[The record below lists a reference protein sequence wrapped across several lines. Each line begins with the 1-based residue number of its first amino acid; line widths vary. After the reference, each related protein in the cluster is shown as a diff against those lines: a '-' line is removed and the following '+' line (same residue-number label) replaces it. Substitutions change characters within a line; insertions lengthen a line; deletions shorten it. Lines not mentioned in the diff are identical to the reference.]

1 MSRPSEKLIRGLT
14 LVDASSIV
22 IGTVIGTGI
31 FIVPAYM
38 AQAVRTPLLVFAV
51 WIVAGL
57 LSLAGALTYAELG
70 AAFPA
75 AGGEYVYIREAYGS
89 LFGFMYGWT
98 YFLVGKTGSLA
109 TLATGF
115 ALYFAD
121 LHPLSRV
128 YFRYQYSFFGHP
140 AALTLSDQVLMA
152 IGVIAF
158 LSLVNVFGVVT
169 GGRLQSFLTA
179 LKVGTLLLIVALALI
194 LGHGTISN
202 FSTHLTPVA
211 QAGLIS
217 LFGVAMIKALWAY
230 DGWNNCNMVAGE
242 VRNPQRNIPLSLIY
256 GTGGVMLL
264 YLLVNFAYFYVLP
277 IDRVA
282 ASPRVAADVAKT
294 FLGSMGGKF
303 VVVAVL
309 ISTFAAIN
317 GSILSGARIY
327 FAMAEDRLFFAKVAS
342 VHPRFR
348 TPVFSILLQAIWA
361 SLLTLTGT
369 YDQLLTYVIFAE
381 WILYGLGTAS
391 VFVLRKKY
399 PHIERPYRTWG
410 YPVVPLLFVFAAVL
424 LLGNVLVTD
433 TKDSLMGLFLI
444 VLGLP
449 AYGLWRRKALATG
462 NAGD

>member
-1 MSRPSEKLIRGLT
+1 MTKPGEKLIRGLT
-14 LVDASSIV
+14 LMDASSIV

-51 WIVAGL
+51 WIVAGF

-75 AGGEYVYIREAYGS
+75 AGGEYVYIREAYGP
-89 LFGFMYGWT
+89 LFGFLYGWT

-115 ALYFAD
+115 ALYLAD
-121 LHPLSRV
+121 LLPLHRV
-128 YFRYQYSFFGHP
+128 YFRYEYSFFGNP
-140 AALTLSDQVLMA
+140 AAVTVSDQALVA
-152 IGVIAF
+152 IGVLCF
-158 LSLVNVFGVVT
+158 LSVVNIFGVVT

-179 LKVGTLLLIVALALI
+179 LKVGVILLLVVLGLTI
-194 LGHGTISN
+194 GHGSVSN

-211 QAGLIS
+211 QAGLFS

-242 VRNPQRNIPLSLIY
+242 VKDPQRNIPLALIY
-256 GTGGVMLL
+256 GTGGVMAL
-264 YLLVNFAYFYVLP
+264 YLLANLVYFYVLP
-277 IDRVA
+277 IDKIA
-282 ASPRVAADVAKT
+282 ASPRVAADVART
-294 FLGSMGGKF
+294 FLGSNGGTF

-327 FAMAEDRLFFAKVAS
+327 FAMAEDKLFFKRVAE
-342 VHPRFR
+342 VHPKYR
-348 TPVFSILLQAIWA
+348 TPVFSILVQAIWA

-381 WILYGLGTAS
+381 WILYALGTAS

-399 PHIERPYRTWG
+399 PTLHRPYKTWG
-410 YPVVPLLFVFAAVL
+410 YPVVPILFIVVAVL
-424 LLGNVLVTD
+424 LLGNTLITD
-433 TKDSLMGLFLI
+433 AKDSLMGLFLI
-444 VLGLP
+444 ALGLP
-449 AYGLWRRKALATG
+449 AFWFWRRKQAQA
-462 NAGD
+462 

>member
-1 MSRPSEKLIRGLT
+1 MTTGSEKLVRGLT
-14 LVDASSIV
+14 LIDASSIV

-38 AQAVRTPLLVFAV
+38 AQAVGSPLLVFAV
-51 WIVAGL
+51 WIVAGF

-115 ALYFAD
+115 ALYLGD
-121 LHPLSRV
+121 LIPLQRI
-128 YFRYQYSFFGHP
+128 YFRYDYNFFGHP
-140 AALTLSDQVLMA
+140 AAITLSHQVLVA
-152 IGVIAF
+152 IGVICF
-158 LSLVNVFGVVT
+158 LSIINIFGVVT
-169 GGRLQSFLTA
+169 GGRLQSVLTS
-179 LKVGTLLLIVALALI
+179 LKVGIILLLVV
-194 LGHGTISN
+194 LGLVIGQGSTRN
-202 FSTHLTPVA
+202 FSSHLTPLA
-211 QAGLIS
+211 QTGLLS

-242 VRNPQRNIPLSLIY
+242 IRNPQRNIPLALIY

-264 YLLVNFAYFYVLP
+264 YLLANAVYFYILP

-282 ASPRVAADVAKT
+282 ASPRVAADVART
-294 FLGSMGGKF
+294 FLGNAGGKF
-303 VVVAVL
+303 VVIAVL

-327 FAMAEDRLFFAKVAS
+327 FAMAEDRLFFAKVS
-342 VHPRFR
+342 EVHPRYR
-348 TPVFSILLQAIWA
+348 TPVFSILVQAVWA

-381 WILYGLGTAS
+381 WILYALGTGS
-391 VFVLRKKY
+391 VFVLRRKY
-399 PHIERPYRTWG
+399 PHLDRPYKTWG
-410 YPVVPLLFVFAAVL
+410 YPVVPLLFILVAIL
-424 LLGNVLVTD
+424 LLVNTLMTD
-433 TKDSLMGLFLI
+433 TKDSLTGLLLI
-444 VLGLP
+444 ALGLP
-449 AYGLWRRKALATG
+449 AFWFWQNRRTKSI
-462 NAGD
+462 

>member
-1 MSRPSEKLIRGLT
+1 MTPSSEKLVRGLT

-38 AQAVRTPLLVFAV
+38 AQAVGSPFLVLGV
-51 WIVAGL
+51 WIFAGF

-75 AGGEYVYIREAYGS
+75 AGGEYVYIREAYGP

-115 ALYFAD
+115 ALYLGD
-121 LHPLSRV
+121 LIPLQKV
-128 YFRYQYSFFGHP
+128 YFRYEYNFFGH
-140 AALTLSDQVLMA
+140 AAAITLSHQVIVA
-152 IGVIAF
+152 IGAICF
-158 LSLVNVFGVVT
+158 LSVVNIFGVVT

-179 LKVGTLLLIVALALI
+179 VKVGLVLLLVI
-194 LGHGTISN
+194 LGLTIGHGSVSN
-202 FSTHLTPVA
+202 LSTHLTPLA
-211 QAGLIS
+211 KTGLLS
-217 LFGVAMIKALWAY
+217 LFGVAMVKALWAY

-242 VRNPQRNIPLSLIY
+242 VKNPQRNIPLSLIY

-264 YLLVNFAYFYVLP
+264 YLLANFVYFYILP
-277 IDRVA
+277 VERVA
-282 ASPRVAADVAKT
+282 ASPRVAAEVARS
-294 FLGSMGGKF
+294 FLGSSGGTF

-309 ISTFAAIN
+309 ISTFASIN

-327 FAMAEDRLFFAKVAS
+327 FAMAEDKLFFARVAE
-342 VHPRFR
+342 VHPKYR
-348 TPVFSILLQAIWA
+348 TPVFSIMVQAIWA
-361 SLLTLTGT
+361 SVLTLTGT

-381 WILYGLGTAS
+381 WILYALGTSS

-399 PHIERPYRTWG
+399 PHLERPYKTWG
-410 YPVVPLLFVFAAVL
+410 YPVVPMLFVLVAVL
-424 LLGNVLVTD
+424 LLANTIVTD
-433 TKDSLMGLFLI
+433 AKDSLMGLLLI
-444 VLGLP
+444 ALGLP
-449 AYGLWRRKALATG
+449 AFWFWRRKRT
-462 NAGD
+462 AGV

>member
-1 MSRPSEKLIRGLT
+1 MIPSSEKLIRGLT

-38 AQAVRTPLLVFAV
+38 AQAVGSPLLVFGV
-51 WIVAGL
+51 WIFAGF

-75 AGGEYVYIREAYGS
+75 AGGEYVYLREAYGP

-115 ALYFAD
+115 ALYLGD
-121 LHPLSRV
+121 LIPLQKI
-128 YFRYQYSFFGHP
+128 YFRYEYNFFGH
-140 AALTLSDQVLMA
+140 AAAITVSHQVLVA
-152 IGVIAF
+152 IGVICF
-158 LSLVNVFGVVT
+158 LSVVNIFGVVT

-179 LKVGTLLLIVALALI
+179 VKVGLVLLLVILGLT
-194 LGHGTISN
+194 LGHGSVSN
-202 FSTHLTPVA
+202 LSSHLTPLA
-211 QAGLIS
+211 KTGLLS
-217 LFGVAMIKALWAY
+217 LFGVAMVKALWAY

-242 VRNPQRNIPLSLIY
+242 VKNPQRNIPLSLIY

-264 YLLVNFAYFYVLP
+264 YLLANFVYFYILP
-277 IDRVA
+277 VDRIA
-282 ASPRVAADVAKT
+282 ASPRVAAEVARS
-294 FLGSMGGKF
+294 FLGSAGGTF

-309 ISTFAAIN
+309 ISTFASIN

-327 FAMAEDRLFFAKVAS
+327 FAMAEDKLFFARVAE
-342 VHPRFR
+342 VHPKYR
-348 TPVFSILLQAIWA
+348 TPVFSILVQAIWA
-361 SLLTLTGT
+361 SVLTLTGT

-381 WILYGLGTAS
+381 WILYALGTSS

-399 PHIERPYRTWG
+399 PQLERPYKTWG
-410 YPVVPLLFVFAAVL
+410 YPVVPMLFVMVAVL
-424 LLGNVLVTD
+424 LLANTIVTD
-433 TKDSLMGLFLI
+433 TKDSLMGLLLI
-444 VLGLP
+444 ALGLP
-449 AYGLWRRKALATG
+449 AFWFWRRKQT
-462 NAGD
+462 AGI